1 MLRFKR
7 FSTVLAILLL
17 SLVSTPQSNAHTG
30 LVGTSPSDGQKVY
43 ANVESLTLEFSDKVE
58 LLPNAFQ
65 LFNSSGEVLELGKP
79 KLIELEN
86 FTTITIPTLGN
97 ISEGWYAVGWKVVSK
112 DGHPV
117 SGAYSF
123 SVDLNSDGEVGVIGS
138 SDLLKSI
145 ANPYSYLKPFIIL
158 GKTLGYAS
166 TIIAAGIVFFLILVP
181 KGKQGLINKLCKY
194 VSLSTLVGIVATVF
208 SWILDVFVL
217 YGNSSAIFKLI
228 TLPPGKSY
236 LVRLFALATIIPI
249 CLLIKHGVMKI
260 IILSIFSIISLYS
273 FTISGHTSIL
283 EPKWLASTSLI
294 AHLFA
299 ASVWVGGLFAL
310 FIALKQLR
318 IDDPEVAALV
328 TGRFSI
334 AASAALALMS
344 VAASSLAII
353 TLGDLSNLFSTNYGR
368 SLLAK
373 LTIVLLIVLLGAYNH
388 YILVPKIIQKNI
400 VSFADNSVVVTSS
413 SDNATQ
419 QNTALSLLYR
429 VLKFEIFAIIA
440 IAIATA
446 IMTSYTAPRVVD
458 YYGSSAEAGE
468 NYWAGV
474 LPGHMHIPGM
484 NMANLYGRFDFSA
497 DGKEVLSSD
506 TTPERIV
513 GSGTIDDYVFTLTLA
528 SNNKGPLL
536 KIIGV
541 DSNGNKAS
549 FQQVD
554 VVFEHKV
561 SGVGPLIR
569 NAKPSGDAWE
579 VSADDL
585 QIAGNWSV
593 TIKANIDNFS
603 LVKGTLGI
611 TIS

>member
-7 FSTVLAILLL
+7 LSVILAILFL
-17 SLVSTPQSNAHTG
+17 SFANSPQSYAHTG

-43 ANVESLTLEFSDKVE
+43 NTIETLTLEFSDKVE

-65 LFNSSGEVLELGKP
+65 LFNSSGEVLKLGKP

-123 SVDLNSDGEVGVIGS
+123 SVDLNSDGEVGSIGS

-145 ANPYSYLKPFIIL
+145 ANPYSFLKPFIIL
-158 GKTLGYAS
+158 GKTFGYAS
-166 TIIAAGIVFFLILVP
+166 TVITAGIVFFLILLP
-181 KGKQGLINKLCKY
+181 KGKQSVIGKLTKWAM
-194 VSLSTLVGIVATVF
+194 LSSLVGVLSIVF
-208 SWILDVFVL
+208 SWVLDVFVL
-217 YGNSSAIFKLI
+217 YGNSSAIFKLV

-236 LVRLFALATIIPI
+236 LVRLFALGLVIPI
-249 CLLIKHGVMKI
+249 CLLIKHGVVKI
-260 IILSIFSIISLYS
+260 TILFLCSILSLYS

-283 EPKWLASTSLI
+283 EPKWLASASLF
-294 AHLFA
+294 AHLIA
-299 ASVWVGGLFAL
+299 ASVWIGGLFAL
-310 FIALKQLR
+310 FVTLKQLR
-318 IDDPEVAALV
+318 NEDPESAALI

-334 AASAALALMS
+334 TASAALALMS
-344 VAASSLAII
+344 VAASSLAIT
-353 TLGDLSNLFSTNYGR
+353 TLGDLSNVFSTNYGR
-368 SLLAK
+368 SLLMK
-373 LTIVLLIVLLGAYNH
+373 LIIVLVIVILGAYNH
-388 YILVPKIIQKNI
+388 YVLVPKILQRNSLAI
-400 VSFADNSVVVTSS
+400 ADNLEIEKSS
-413 SDNATQ
+413 PEYAIQ
-419 QNTALSLLYR
+419 RNTALSSLYR
-429 VLKFEIFAIIA
+429 VLKFEVFAIIA
-440 IAIATA
+440 IAVTTA

-484 NMANLYGRFDFSA
+484 NMTNLYGRFDFSA
-497 DGKEVLSSD
+497 DGEEVLSSD

-513 GSGTIDDYVFTLTLA
+513 GSGIIDDYVFTLALS
-528 SNNKGPLL
+528 SNSKGPLL

-541 DSNGNKAS
+541 DSKGNKAT

-585 QIAGNWSV
+585 QIAGIWSV

>member
-1 MLRFKR
+1 MLRLKKI
-7 FSTVLAILLL
+7 SITLAILFL
-17 SLVSTPQSNAHTG
+17 SFANSPQAYAHTG

-43 ANVESLTLEFSDKVE
+43 STVDSLTLEFSGKVE

-65 LFNSSGEVLELGKP
+65 LFNSSGEVLKLGKP
-79 KLIELEN
+79 QLNELEN

-97 ISEGWYAVGWKVVSK
+97 INEGWYAVGWKVVSK

-123 SVDLNSDGEVGVIGS
+123 SVDLNSDGEIGVIGS
-138 SDLLKSI
+138 NDLLKSI
-145 ANPYSYLKPFIIL
+145 ANPYSFLKPFIVL
-158 GKTLGYAS
+158 GKTFSYAS
-166 TIIAAGIVFFLILVP
+166 TVIAVGIVFFLILIP
-181 KGKQGLINKLCKY
+181 KGKKGVIGKLTKFAILA
-194 VSLSTLVGIVATVF
+194 SLVGVF
-208 SWILDVFVL
+208 STIISWILDVFVL
-217 YGNSSAIFKLI
+217 YGNSSAVFKLV

-236 LVRLFALATIIPI
+236 LVRLFALGAIIPI
-249 CLLIKHGVMKI
+249 CILIKHSLAKI
-260 IILSIFSIISLYS
+260 IVLCLCSTITLYS

-283 EPKWLASTSLI
+283 EPKWLASASLV
-294 AHLFA
+294 AHLLA
-299 ASVWVGGLFAL
+299 ASVWIGGLFAL
-310 FIALKQLR
+310 FVTLKQLKNE
-318 IDDPEVAALV
+318 DPESAALI

-334 AASAALALMS
+334 TASAALALMS

-353 TLGDLSNLFSTNYGR
+353 TLGDLSNLTSTNYGR

-373 LTIVLLIVLLGAYNH
+373 LLIVLLIVILGAYNH
-388 YILVPKIIQKNI
+388 YILVPKILQKNSLTYAENLEI
-400 VSFADNSVVVTSS
+400 ANSSPEYVT
-413 SDNATQ
+413 Q
-419 QNTALSLLYR
+419 RNTALSLLYR
-429 VLKFEIFAIIA
+429 ILKFEIFAIVA
-440 IAIATA
+440 IAVATA

-458 YYGSSAEAGE
+458 YYGTSAEVGE

-497 DGKEVLSSD
+497 DGEEVLSSD

-513 GSGTIDDYVFTLTLA
+513 GSGTIEDYIFTLALT
-528 SNNKGPLL
+528 SNSNGPLL

-541 DSNGNKAS
+541 DSKGNKAR

-554 VVFEHKV
+554 IVFEHKV

-585 QIAGNWSV
+585 QIAGIWSV